1 MGLAPR
7 RRAALRRGRL
17 MSSGRHLRPSFVS
30 LITSRPLALPRRFHL
45 RPTASRS
52 RLASSAMPPTTRSS
66 RSRSAAE
73 QPAAQPAPKR
83 SKRGSAAAPAKAVEK
98 QKVQTYIS
106 VSESPEPEGEGSS
119 TAGPSTR
126 AETSVEQSPPAAAA
140 TAHEHEQSQGSVG
153 GMKGSPLSKG
163 DAEGSQPR
171 SQHSAAPSKSSQPSA
186 GASKASQ
193 PGTGDA
199 GQPHSQRSAS
209 QAKQA
214 KQSQQSVADED
225 NDNSFDFGSDCSSVK
240 SADFDIEDPMQSFG
254 LSSREREA
262 IEIGIQATAA
272 RLADEGTASGGG
284 GTLLLKE
291 GAVLEVQLPLHPL
304 SPLQRTTLD
313 IAEDAYLVLISLDVQ
328 GGWTSSAVPPTSIV
342 RLVST
347 TSSTIISHSDEHTSA
362 TPLGLLLYAGV
373 RAIAKKMWGEP
384 EYLYELSTSTLRLL
398 CNAGDYCFCCAERL
412 KFGGVKPTVCDS
424 PLCQYQLDDLGLGAS
439 LSELRDERIADFLI
453 ATAHAA
459 AVGAVSRPST
469 LPALPSSRDGS
480 PLTAK
485 SLRTTIEALP
495 PVEVMAALSP
505 TELKA
510 QIGAEAFAT
519 LRWIFTSNR
528 AHLVALAQHERIQI
542 NGDDI
547 GGELHL
553 KVSTSTRS
561 HEAAFQAQ
569 KAKYGSFMAWHG
581 SGTQNW
587 HAIIRTSLKNASGTA
602 MMSTGAAYGAGIY
615 VSIARTA
622 CKTPL
627 KLDRRWPMAPRSRSA
642 TREPSPSRGRTQHWA
657 ARCRSSPLWRLPT
670 RPSSSVRREPA

>member
-1 MGLAPR
+1 
-7 RRAALRRGRL
+7 
-17 MSSGRHLRPSFVS
+17 
-30 LITSRPLALPRRFHL
+30 
-45 RPTASRS
+45 
-52 RLASSAMPPTTRSS
+52 
-66 RSRSAAE
+66 
-73 QPAAQPAPKR
+73 
-83 SKRGSAAAPAKAVEK
+83 
-98 QKVQTYIS
+98 
-106 VSESPEPEGEGSS
+106 
-119 TAGPSTR
+119 
-126 AETSVEQSPPAAAA
+126 
-140 TAHEHEQSQGSVG
+140 
-153 GMKGSPLSKG
+153 MKGSPLSKG

-186 GASKASQ
+186 GANKASQ

-225 NDNSFDFGSDCSSVK
+225 KDNSFDFGSDCSSVK

-313 IAEDAYLVLISLDVQ
+313 LAEDAHLVLISLDVQ

-412 KFGGVKPTVCDS
+412 NVRARGEVGFRRRLTKHLRSSAASSRRYATARCASTSWMVRPDGASPPRQALICHTHRSRPRRLALRATRRAHCRLSHCHRPRRSRRRRQSTVDASRAAFFARRLAVDCKVAAHDHRGSTAGRSHGGPVAYRTQGADWSRGVCD
-424 PLCQYQLDDLGLGAS
+424 
-439 LSELRDERIADFLI
+439 
-453 ATAHAA
+453 
-459 AVGAVSRPST
+459 
-469 LPALPSSRDGS
+469 
-480 PLTAK
+480 
-485 SLRTTIEALP
+485 
-495 PVEVMAALSP
+495 
-505 TELKA
+505 A
-510 QIGAEAFAT
+510 Q
-519 LRWIFTSNR
+519 
-528 AHLVALAQHERIQI
+528 V
-542 NGDDI
+542 D
-547 GGELHL
+547 LHL
-553 KVSTSTRS
+553 ESR
-561 HEAAFQAQ
+561 
-569 KAKYGSFMAWHG
+569 
-581 SGTQNW
+581 
-587 HAIIRTSLKNASGTA
+587 ASGCA
-602 MMSTGAAYGAGIY
+602 GAA
-615 VSIARTA
+615 
-622 CKTPL
+622 
-627 KLDRRWPMAPRSRSA
+627 
-642 TREPSPSRGRTQHWA
+642 
-657 ARCRSSPLWRLPT
+657 
-670 RPSSSVRREPA
+670 